1 MKSEIRRYFKNFK
14 KRLSQETKKT
24 YDQSIYENIIRSDLY
39 KNAQTIFV
47 YLSMNDEIDTRK
59 FINKALEDGKKIYVP
74 KIRKKMIMDAVLL
87 ESLNDIILRD
97 FSIETTKNEEVLE
110 SPNLSLVPGLC
121 FDDNK
126 YRIGFG
132 GGYYDYYI
140 ANHKS
145 TYIGLFYSQCKID
158 EIPVESFDQ
167 RLDYIVTEKELF

>member
-1 MKSEIRRYFKNFK
+1 MKAEIRRYFKNFK
-14 KRLSQETKKT
+14 RRIPQEKKRA
-24 YDQSIYENIIRSDLY
+24 YDESIYQNIINSDLY

-59 FINKALEDGKKIYVP
+59 FIKKALEDGKKIYVP

-87 ESLNDIILRD
+87 SSINDIVLGD
-97 FSIETTKNEEVLE
+97 FYIETTKNEEVLD
-110 SPNLSLVPGLC
+110 SPDLSLVPGLC

-145 TYIGLFYSQCKID
+145 TYLGLFYSQCRID
-158 EIPVESFDQ
+158 EIPIESFDQ
-167 RLDYIVTEKELF
+167 KLDYIVTENNIF